1 MLKDTFT
8 PMADHLR
15 NEYGVTDMLTVD
27 QIKAGIDGL
36 CANNL
41 LSDTPDLDQNSLKS
55 GNENA
60 VNINNFDLATWNS
73 FRGKTVTMSFDI
85 SYSNYHQDT
94 MLNNRIGFEYGI
106 TFNVN
111 GKQSD
116 ANKGVWFSPT
126 EASGSKHVSQS
137 WLIFDYPIV
146 RVENERSFYNQ
157 LSKEVKFKITNT
169 RFTVNPMGG

>member
-41 LSDTPDLDQNSLKS
+41 LSD
-55 GNENA
+55 
-60 VNINNFDLATWNS
+60 
-73 FRGKTVTMSFDI
+73 
-85 SYSNYHQDT
+85 
-94 MLNNRIGFEYGI
+94 
-106 TFNVN
+106 NVN

-169 RFTVNPMGG
+169 RFTVNPMGGVNSLLLFAFSMRGYAVCH